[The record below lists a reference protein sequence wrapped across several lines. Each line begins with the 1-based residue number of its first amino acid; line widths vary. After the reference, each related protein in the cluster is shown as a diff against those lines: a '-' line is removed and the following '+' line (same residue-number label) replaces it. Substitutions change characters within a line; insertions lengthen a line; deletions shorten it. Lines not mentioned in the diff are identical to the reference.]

1 MDGYDKNG
9 IITQEKWIASF
20 QEALNADHD
29 EGEIRRKVNNLQ
41 ASELIL
47 KTSLLINHLME
58 EHKFVYFDNVRLKT
72 KET

>member
-1 MDGYDKNG
+1 MVWYF
-9 IITQEKWIASF
+9 Q

-29 EGEIRRKVNNLQ
+29 EGEIRREVNNLQ

-47 KTSLLINHLME
+47 KISLLINHLME

-72 KET
+72 RET